1 MCWDNWDAKDA
12 EVVCR
17 MLGYPGVK
25 QHKTT
30 NFTPVK
36 GISWLYGVGCTG
48 AETSIGDCSRGRAW
62 GFACEHQYDVGVA
75 CKMGKLCV
83 Q

>member
-1 MCWDNWDAKDA
+1 
-12 EVVCR
+12 
-17 MLGYPGVK
+17 MLGYPGV
-25 QHKTT
+25 QQAQTT

-36 GISWLYGVGCTG
+36 GISWLNQLRCTG
-48 AETSIGDCSRGRAW
+48 TETSIGDCSHGRPW
-62 GFACEHQYDVGVA
+62 GNSGCWHNGDVGVA